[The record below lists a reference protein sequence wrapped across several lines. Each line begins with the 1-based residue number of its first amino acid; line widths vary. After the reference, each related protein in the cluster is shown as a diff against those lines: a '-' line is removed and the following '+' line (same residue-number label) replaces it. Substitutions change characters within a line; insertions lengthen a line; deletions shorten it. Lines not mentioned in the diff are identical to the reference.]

1 MMIINF
7 ADIKKDAKSLN
18 EEDKN
23 VEVKDRIESKKFINI
38 EENRRK
44 RNNMNDN
51 REMNQK
57 NFSIREEI
65 EGISKNGLKEKCF
78 FRLNDNITCDNYYDK
93 EYKNVNPLR
102 SRNISIRSQF

>member
-1 MMIINF
+1 
-7 ADIKKDAKSLN
+7 
-18 EEDKN
+18 
-23 VEVKDRIESKKFINI
+23 
-38 EENRRK
+38 
-44 RNNMNDN
+44 
-51 REMNQK
+51 MNQK

-102 SRNISIRSQF
+102 SRNISIRSQFWFC